1 MVPATWGDKVLKEE
15 REYKGIDLNILFITW
30 LRKEDKVRAIGDYM
44 NLNNG
49 TTGDMGWCERSYDFK
64 YNDVT

>member
-1 MVPATWGDKVLKEE
+1 MVHPTTWGDKVLKEE
-15 REYKGIDLNILFITW
+15 REYKGIGSNILFITW

-49 TTGDMGWCERSYDFK
+49 TTGDMGWSRILRF
-64 YNDVT
+64 